1 MQIKFM
7 NANGSVWVV
16 KKEFKAD
23 SWFVQGLF
31 SNKFTAQEACE
42 WYCVE
47 KLLRDSNNTHYLVNE
62 VSEAQIIEDEIQP

>member
-1 MQIKFM
+1 MQIKFL
-7 NANGSVWVV
+7 NANGSMWVV

-31 SNKFTAQEACE
+31 ANKFTAEEACK

-47 KLLRDSNNTHYLVNE
+47 KLLRDSNNTHFLVNE
-62 VSEAQIIEDEIQP
+62 VSEAQIIEDEVQS

>member
-7 NANGSVWVV
+7 NANGSMWVV

-47 KLLRDSNNTHYLVNE
+47 KLLEMQTTHT
-62 VSEAQIIEDEIQP
+62 I